1 MIAKPPKIDNKV
13 AIMTPEEAV
22 ALIPD
27 GATVYL
33 DGAATGMVEPTAL
46 FQALA
51 KRYKG
56 SQSPK
61 DLVLHYINGVGD
73 RDPDSDRGYSA
84 LAIPGMVKKMY
95 GGHLGQ
101 APKLARMSDRK
112 EVEAYNLPMGVMAQL
127 LRAAA
132 AHQPG
137 IITSIGLHTFLDPR
151 QKGAKLNDI
160 TKEDIVELMTIK
172 GEEYLFYHTIYPDVA
187 FLAAS
192 TSDEDGYITMED
204 EDLFLDQLS
213 AAQAVHNNGGLVI
226 VQVRRMVKAG
236 SLHPKHVKIPGIL
249 VDVVVVV
256 PDQAQSYSLE
266 GKAMDRYMSGDLKAP
281 SVNFRPEPL
290 TERKVIVRRG
300 LMEAKQGDIANI
312 GVGVSSGIN
321 LVAQEENVHKE
332 FTLTGET
339 GGIGVESGPPEGAN
353 FGLPRNQRA
362 IIPMSNQFDFYDGG
376 GLDIAFVSF
385 AQVDKKGNVNVHWLD
400 NAIMGTGGFPNITA
414 YCKKIVFG
422 GTMTSGGYRAEVG
435 NGKLKVLKEGRFRK
449 FLEDVDQITFNGAL
463 SVERGQKVFYVTD
476 RCVFRLT
483 AMGLELIE
491 IAPGMEVE
499 RDILPLMDFAPI
511 VHKDLKQM
519 DTRFFID
526 APMHIRE
533 EWLAKKN

>member
-1 MIAKPPKIDNKV
+1 MVAKPKKIDNKV
-13 AIMTPEEAV
+13 VILTPDEAV

-33 DGAATGMVEPTAL
+33 DGAGTGMVEPTAL
-46 FQALA
+46 FKALA
-51 KRYKG
+51 KRYRDTKA
-56 SQSPK
+56 PK

-73 RDPDSDRGYSA
+73 RNPDSDRGYSA

-101 APKLARMSDRK
+101 APKLARMSDRN
-112 EVEAYNLPMGVMAQL
+112 EVEAYNIPMGVMAQL

-137 IITSIGLHTFLDPR
+137 ILTTIGLHTFLDPR

-160 TKEDIVELMTIK
+160 TNEDMVELMTIHGK
-172 GEEYLFYHTIYPDVA
+172 EYLFFHTIYPDVA

-192 TSDEDGYITMED
+192 TSDEEGYITMED

-226 VQVRRMVKAG
+226 VQVRRLAKAG
-236 SLHPKHVKIPGIL
+236 SLHPKQVKIPGIL

-256 PDQAQSYSLE
+256 PDQPQSYSLE
-266 GKAMDRYMSGDLKAP
+266 GKPMNRYMSGDLKAA
-281 SVNFRPEPL
+281 SFAFKPEPL

-321 LVAQEENVHKE
+321 LVAQEEDVHRE

-385 AQVDKKGNVNVHWLD
+385 AQVDAKGNVNVHWLD
-400 NAIMGTGGFPNITA
+400 NAIMGTGGFPHITA

-435 NGKLKVLKEGRFRK
+435 NGKLKILKEGRFRK
-449 FLEDVDQITFNGAL
+449 FLGKVDQITFNGEL
-463 SVERGQKVFYVTD
+463 SVERGQKVLFVTD

-483 AMGLELIE
+483 AKGLELIE
-491 IAPGMEVE
+491 IAPGMDVE
-499 RDILPLMDFAPI
+499 KDIVPLMDFRPVI
-511 VHKDLKQM
+511 SKDLKEM
-519 DTRFFID
+519 DARLFID
-526 APMHIRE
+526 APMGIRA
-533 EWLAKKN
+533 EWLAKS